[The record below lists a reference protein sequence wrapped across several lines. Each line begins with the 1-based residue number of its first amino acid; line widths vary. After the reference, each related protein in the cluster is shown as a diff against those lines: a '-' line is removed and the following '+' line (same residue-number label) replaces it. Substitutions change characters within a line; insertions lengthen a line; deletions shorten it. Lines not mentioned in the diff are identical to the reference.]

1 MPFKFALTVFFC
13 FLAITV
19 SGWTETVRRV
29 RIGHFANVTHA
40 QALVAHHLSRQG
52 KGWFEARLGPGVV
65 VEWFVYNA
73 GPSAM
78 EGILARSIDLT
89 YVGPSPAINAYARSN
104 GKDIRI
110 VAGAVDG
117 GAGCVVQPDSGIR
130 NGSDFRGKRIATPQL
145 GNTQDVA
152 CRAYLKAHGLHITQ
166 VGGDAYVIPTPNP
179 DQVALF
185 KSKRVDAVWTVE
197 PWLTRLIREAGG
209 VLFLEEKDAV
219 TTVLVSS
226 ERFATR
232 EPELLAK
239 IAQANAE
246 LTDWINAHP
255 AEAQRIVVAELE
267 AITRSRISPAII
279 ADAWGRM
286 IFTSRVS
293 REGIEQF
300 VRDARAVGF
309 LRRMPPLDHLF
320 YVP

>member
-1 MPFKFALTVFFC
+1 MPIKFALAVFLC
-13 FLAITV
+13 SV
-19 SGWTETVRRV
+19 SVAWGEPVRRV

-52 KGWFEARLGPGVV
+52 KGWFEARTGVA

-104 GKDIRI
+104 GNDIRI

-117 GAGCVVQPDSGIR
+117 GAGCVVQPGSGIR
-130 NGSDFRGKRIATPQL
+130 TGADFRGKRIATPQL

-152 CRAYLKAHGLHITQ
+152 CRAYLKAHGLNVTQ

-197 PWLTRLIREAGG
+197 PWLSRLILEAGG

-226 ERFATR
+226 ERFAR
-232 EPELLAK
+232 LEPELLDK
-239 IAQANAE
+239 IVRANAE
-246 LTDWINAHP
+246 LTDWINANP
-255 AEAQRIVVAELE
+255 AEAQRMVVAELE

-286 IFTSRVS
+286 TFTSQVS
-293 REGIEQF
+293 RSGVEQF
-300 VRDARAVGF
+300 VRDARAAGF
-309 LRRMPPLDHLF
+309 LRRMPPLDRLF
-320 YVP
+320 YSP